1 MKVSR
6 RILFAKRLI
15 IAVIHRH
22 SRSAARSFICVMLLI
37 TQGADDRFV
46 INPRSFPFLHFPYHQ
61 HCALHC
67 DCISIFVSVP
77 LQVGR
82 CRRRQWKKAGEEL
95 NEAFLLFNLTA
106 KSEEKEKKLFTL
118 PSAVAVWI
126 TKKTPSGEIR
136 RQMQL
141 LYSNC
146 RVFLKR

>member
-22 SRSAARSFICVMLLI
+22 SRSAPRSFICVMLLI

-46 INPRSFPFLHFPYHQ
+46 INPRSFPFLHFPT
-61 HCALHC
+61 
-67 DCISIFVSVP
+67 ISIVHCIVIAYRFSSRSHSKSVAAAADS
-77 LQVGR
+77 R
-82 CRRRQWKKAGEEL
+82 KKAGEEL

-136 RQMQL
+136 RKMQL